1 MKDLQATKLFF
12 DTAVPKPDIEKACIQ
27 IGCHMEEFVEMLDA
41 LGLQCSTMRYL
52 VNSMANDFKSAS
64 SYSKSIVRTLDKDA
78 MLDAVIDQTVTAY
91 GISHM
96 LGFDHIG
103 ALGEVNRSNLSK
115 FEDGKA
121 VFKNGK
127 IAKGVNYTPPVL
139 GPYLG
144 E

>member
-12 DTAVPKPDIEKACIQ
+12 DTAVPNPDVEKACIQ

-41 LGLQCSTMRYL
+41 LGLKTFGARREVEHLSK
-52 VNSMANDFKSAS
+52 VFKSCERQAVML
-64 SYSKSIVRTLDKDA
+64 VRTLDKDA

>member
-12 DTAVPKPDIEKACIQ
+12 DTAVPNPDVEKACIQ

-41 LGLQCSTMRYL
+41 LGLKVSRVREYTNL
-52 VNSMANDFKSAS
+52 MANEFKSAS
-64 SYSKSIVRTLDKDA
+64 DWSIRKVRKLDKDA

-121 VFKNGK
+121 VFNNGK

>member
-12 DTAVPKPDIEKACIQ
+12 DTAVPSPDVEKACIQ

-41 LGLQCSTMRYL
+41 LGLKCHPTRAA
-52 VNSMANDFKSAS
+52 VNSMANDFK
-64 SYSKSIVRTLDKDA
+64 YGYNYETHLVRTLDKDA
-78 MLDAVIDQTVTAY
+78 MLDALIDQTVTAY

-144 E
+144 K

>member
-12 DTAVPKPDIEKACIQ
+12 DTAVPNPDVEKACIQ

-41 LGLQCSTMRYL
+41 LGLQCSNVRRK
-52 VNSMANDFKSAS
+52 VEVMANKFKSCHDFA
-64 SYSKSIVRTLDKDA
+64 KVCVRTLDKDA

>member
-12 DTAVPKPDIEKACIQ
+12 DTAVPNPDLEKACIQ

-41 LGLQCSTMRYL
+41 LGLEHSAARREVEIL
-52 VNSMANDFKSAS
+52 ANRFKSRGSQA
-64 SYSKSIVRTLDKDA
+64 IVHVKKLDKDA
-78 MLDAVIDQTVTAY
+78 MLDSVIDQTVTAY

-121 VFKNGK
+121 VFNNGK
-127 IAKGVNYTPPVL
+127 IAKGVNYTPPL
-139 GPYLG
+139 LDRYLG